1 MFSFPYGTDTN
12 VSVGIFCPDYFLPPF
27 LQISVCRILI
37 DKVQYYPKDCVQ
49 SIKLWFTCCYEFVT
63 AANYF
68 ATFSRNFEAGRF
80 GKFRIFAICC
90 VINGWEIAIMAAG
103 LLLGAR
109 TRGIMVTGGQNLRTL
124 REKLGLTMRDIE
136 TASERIAR
144 KHDNNEE
151 YLIPISR
158 LSDFETKG
166 VIPSIYRLYSLAV
179 IYRREVKELLAWYGI
194 DVNIPI
200 ADLEAAA
207 PPRSHVSRALS
218 NIQTVHMPVRM
229 DPAFDPRK
237 TMNFGRMVEQWGTV
251 PLIYLEQFSK
261 VDFTYGYVGSDDL
274 TMYPI
279 LPPGSFIQVN
289 ESLNKVSDG
298 GWRSEY
304 ERPIY
309 FVETRE
315 GHVCCWC
322 TLGREDIILQS
333 HPLSP
338 VPPRVVRHAHAEIVG
353 QIVGV
358 AMRLGEWRSVPD
370 SAPALKE
377 RAALS

>member
-1 MFSFPYGTDTN
+1 
-12 VSVGIFCPDYFLPPF
+12 
-27 LQISVCRILI
+27 
-37 DKVQYYPKDCVQ
+37 
-49 SIKLWFTCCYEFVT
+49 
-63 AANYF
+63 
-68 ATFSRNFEAGRF
+68 
-80 GKFRIFAICC
+80 
-90 VINGWEIAIMAAG
+90 
-103 LLLGAR
+103 
-109 TRGIMVTGGQNLRTL
+109 
-124 REKLGLTMRDIE
+124 MRDIE

-144 KHDNNEE
+144 KHANEE

-179 IYRREVKELLAWYGI
+179 IYRRDMRELLVWYGI
-194 DVNIPI
+194 NLSIPVS
-200 ADLEAAA
+200 DLELAS
-207 PPRSHVSRALS
+207 PPKSHVSSALAS
-218 NIQTVHMPVRM
+218 MHDVQMPVKM

-251 PLIYLEQFSK
+251 PLHYLEQFSK
-261 VDFTYGYVGSDDL
+261 VDFTYGYVGSEDL

-279 LPPGSFIQVN
+279 LPSGSFIQID
-289 ESLNKVSDG
+289 ESKNKVLEG

-309 FVETRE
+309 FVETRD
-315 GHVCCWC
+315 GYICCWC
-322 TLGREDIILQS
+322 TLGREEIILQS

-353 QIVGV
+353 QVVGV

-370 SAPALKE
+370 SAPAPKE
-377 RAALS
+377 RAALN